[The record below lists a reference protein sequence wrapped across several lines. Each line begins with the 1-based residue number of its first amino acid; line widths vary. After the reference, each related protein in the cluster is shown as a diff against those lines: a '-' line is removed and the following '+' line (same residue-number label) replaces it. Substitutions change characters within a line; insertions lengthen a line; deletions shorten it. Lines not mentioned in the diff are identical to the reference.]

1 MAANPLLSNALP
13 VTPAPAE
20 PAAREQSGSS
30 LGHLSRLRALHEEAE
45 ETARLANL
53 LGRTVYAGA
62 TLAIASV
69 TTILFATTDLPRAL
83 GWEVLMLLAIGAL
96 LHAYRHTMAAPFER
110 AALRS
115 FADDLKAIL
124 LYAGF
129 AWGAGAFLVLG
140 VAASPLAAIFYSAG
154 MAATLALLLR
164 SATPVLY
171 FTLPVAGLGA
181 ASALIGG
188 HVFAAFGAIAA
199 CAAVTVASHLLDQH
213 RDGERTTSAPA
224 GISLA

>member
-1 MAANPLLSNALP
+1 MAANPLQSLP
-13 VTPAPAE
+13 VTRFPAE
-20 PAAREQSGSS
+20 TPDHLEQTGSAF
-30 LGHLSRLRALHEEAE
+30 GHLSRLKALHEEAE

-53 LGRTVYAGA
+53 LGRTLYASA
-62 TLAIASV
+62 TLAIASIAA
-69 TTILFATTDLPRAL
+69 ILFAATGLSRAL

-115 FADDLKAIL
+115 FAEDLKAIL

-140 VAASPLAAIFYSAG
+140 IAASPLAAIFYSAG
-154 MAATLALLLR
+154 MIATLALLLR
-164 SATPVLY
+164 SATPILY
-171 FTLPVAGLGA
+171 FAIPVALLGTVAAFVGTHVLAAFGVLA
-181 ASALIGG
+181 ASAAIT
-188 HVFAAFGAIAA
+188 VAAYALDPHRDRAN
-199 CAAVTVASHLLDQH
+199 AVT
-213 RDGERTTSAPA
+213 APA